1 MSEWLIA
8 LIASGALAVMLTW
21 AFQWG
26 RRGGGVNARLDDLER
41 RANDPQILP
50 QCAEIFTEIKEKL
63 ASLDG
68 SVGVMLGI
76 MKENQKND
84 EKKHITSKEQKK

>member
-1 MSEWLIA
+1 MPEWLIA
-8 LIASGALAVMLTW
+8 LIASGVLAVMLTW

-26 RRGGGVNARLDDLER
+26 KRGGNVNTRLNDLER

-76 MKENQKND
+76 MKESQKND
-84 EKKHITSKEQKK
+84 EKKHIQGRQ

>member
-1 MSEWLIA
+1 MPEWLIV
-8 LIASGALAVMLTW
+8 LISSGALAVMLTW

-26 RRGGGVNARLDDLER
+26 RRGGNVNTRLGDLER

-50 QCAEIFTEIKEKL
+50 QCAEIFTKIKEKL

-68 SVGVMLGI
+68 RVGVMLGI
-76 MKENQKND
+76 MKENQKNN
-84 EKKHITSKEQKK
+84 EKKHIQSKENK

>member
-8 LIASGALAVMLTW
+8 LISSGALVVMLTW

-26 RRGGGVNARLDDLER
+26 KRGGNVNTRLDELER

-50 QCAEIFTEIKEKL
+50 ECSGIFTEIKENL

-84 EKKHITSKEQKK
+84 EKKHITGIER